1 MWIRFKKK
9 KSGGQKFREIQ
20 DICMVS
26 KCIVLWLPVNIIYQ
40 GEKSNFIMKKH
51 GRHHLNRTS
60 KFNIT
65 SNNMYLHH
73 VFPEIVQ

>member
-1 MWIRFKKK
+1 
-9 KSGGQKFREIQ
+9 
-20 DICMVS
+20 MVS
-26 KCIVLWLPVNIIYQ
+26 KCIVSWLPVNIIYQ

-65 SNNMYLHH
+65 NNNMYLHH